1 MKTLK
6 YFGVLALALILGS
19 CEKTDEDFAKETF
32 EDYAEAI
39 EDKNYE
45 KAAKLVCRDGVPL
58 TDEET
63 KSKANMMNLFYPIG
77 GLKCEIVKFEYDDID
92 KEASV
97 TYNLINCDNEEEQK
111 KEFVKVVKCG
121 DAWYIDE

>member
-58 TDEET
+58 TDEEA

-111 KEFVKVVKCG
+111 KEFAKVVKCG

>member
-58 TDEET
+58 TDEEA

>member
-6 YFGVLALALILGS
+6 YFGVLALALIFGS
-19 CEKTDEDFAKETF
+19 CEKTDEDFAKEAF
-32 EDYAEAI
+32 ENYAEAI

-45 KAAKLVCRDGVPL
+45 KAAKLICRDGVPL
-58 TDEET
+58 TDEEAE
-63 KSKANMMNLFYPIG
+63 SEANMMNLFYPIS
-77 GLKCEIVKFEYDDID
+77 GLECELVKFEYDDSD

-97 TYNLINCDNEEEQK
+97 TYNLISRDNEEEQK

-121 DAWYIDE
+121 DAWYIEE

>member
-58 TDEET
+58 TDEEA
-63 KSKANMMNLFYPIG
+63 KSKANIMNLFYPIG

>member
-6 YFGVLALALILGS
+6 YFGVLALALIWGS

-58 TDEET
+58 TDEEA

-111 KEFVKVVKCG
+111 KEFAKVVKCG